1 MNPKDSID
9 IAYEKIKKL
18 RDSGHKYLGYP
29 VYDVSKRD
37 LQKVMSISEKYG
49 IPFGWIMN
57 LIKHETASTFNP
69 AIRNSIG
76 ATGLIQFMTK
86 IKGQQ
91 MYYYKADG
99 TGKADTN
106 TLKKMSFYDQLDYVE
121 GYLYKRIKNILN
133 ADGKVPNNFTQGQ
146 LFMTVFYP
154 VAVSNPNYVF
164 PEDVQRANSG
174 IRTPKDYFDRALKK
188 PIFTLNEV
196 PFSVAE
202 VKKKFG
208 EVFNQVTQATTD
220 YTKKNWI
227 PIVVVLVGVAGLVYY
242 LKKSKVIKFA

>member
-1 MNPKDSID
+1 
-9 IAYEKIKKL
+9 
-18 RDSGHKYLGYP
+18 
-29 VYDVSKRD
+29 
-37 LQKVMSISEKYG
+37 
-49 IPFGWIMN
+49 
-57 LIKHETASTFNP
+57 
-69 AIRNSIG
+69 
-76 ATGLIQFMTK
+76 
-86 IKGQQ
+86 
-91 MYYYKADG
+91 
-99 TGKADTN
+99 
-106 TLKKMSFYDQLDYVE
+106 
-121 GYLYKRIKNILN
+121 
-133 ADGKVPNNFTQGQ
+133 
-146 LFMTVFYP
+146 MTVFYP